1 MSTLVNVKKESPLM
15 PSFSSLIDEFFGT
28 DHINKIQLG
37 TTIPAVNVLEA
48 IQHFD
53 IEMAVPGMKKE
64 DFKLEVLPY
73 NILMISAE
81 TKNEQEEK
89 NDKGELT
96 RREYNF
102 SSFNRSFTL
111 PDNVDTTAITAGYEN
126 GVLKIHVPKL
136 VKDAV
141 KNSKRIQVK

>member
-1 MSTLVNVKKESPLM
+1 M
-15 PSFSSLIDEFFGT
+15 PSFSALVDEFFGT

-73 NILMISAE
+73 NILMIGAE
-81 TKNEQEEK
+81 TKQEQEEK
-89 NDKGELT
+89 NEKGQLT
-96 RREYNF
+96 RREFNF

-136 VKDAV
+136 VKEAV
-141 KNSKRIQVK
+141 KNSKQIVVK

>member
-64 DFKLEVLPY
+64 DFKLELLPY
-73 NILMISAE
+73 NILLISAE
-81 TKNEQEEK
+81 TEKEEENK
-89 NDKGELT
+89 DEKGQLT

-102 SSFNRSFTL
+102 SSFSRSFTL
-111 PDNVDTTAITAGYEN
+111 PEHVDTAAITAGYED
-126 GVLKIHVPKL
+126 GILKIHVPKL
-136 VKDAV
+136 VEDAV
-141 KNSKRIQVK
+141 KNSKKITVK